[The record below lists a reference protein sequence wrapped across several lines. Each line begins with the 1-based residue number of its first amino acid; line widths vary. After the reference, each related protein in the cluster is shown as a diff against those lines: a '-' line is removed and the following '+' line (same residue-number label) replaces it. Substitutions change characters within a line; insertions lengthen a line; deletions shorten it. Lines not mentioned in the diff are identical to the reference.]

1 MKHRDVKSTVIGA
14 GALVVVCG
22 SALSGCKGAWRS
34 DQREEPVASETGAAD
49 REPESGAREVSQA
62 EWMAQQRPRPG
73 ATDNGE
79 SETAG
84 ETTGTV
90 AAEEPAATEART
102 GTDGGGGMTIVDE
115 RERVA
120 DRNRN
125 RVDEARPAGESVP
138 EAVIDLPEPKTPE
151 ERSLARATNLYA
163 QGDMTAAIRE
173 LERAIAYN
181 PAFTRAYIE
190 LGDIYA
196 EMEDYERAE
205 RVYREAVRNEPRNY
219 LAQYRHAQV
228 LHKLGALDESRR
240 AYLRALSVRPSA
252 FDANLGLST
261 VLLEQGEAAQAV
273 PYAQRAVRAEPESGR
288 ARMHL
293 GNTLAAVDRHEDA
306 IVEYQQAADL
316 FEDPDPGLLLNLA
329 ESLNQ
334 LGRYAEMVGALEQL
348 VLIRPGAIPYER
360 LGSAYFRLRR
370 YDEAL
375 SAFSSSVNLDPNHY
389 PGLNGV
395 AVCELNNYLWSGK
408 QDGDSRERAVDAMRR
423 SLRIERQQPKI
434 VELLRRYSSASG
446 AEG

>member
-1 MKHRDVKSTVIGA
+1 MKHMDVKSTAIGA
-14 GALVVVCG
+14 GALLLVCG
-22 SALSGCKGAWRS
+22 SAMSGCKGAWKS
-34 DQREEPVASETGAAD
+34 DQREGARVEETQEPQGGGGETGA
-49 REPESGAREVSQA
+49 RELSQA
-62 EWMAQQRPRPG
+62 EWMAQQRPDPG
-73 ATDNGE
+73 VTDNGDEDTSIVARE
-79 SETAG
+79 SEPVSSGDSDT
-84 ETTGTV
+84 
-90 AAEEPAATEART
+90 
-102 GTDGGGGMTIVDE
+102 GGGRGMTIIDE
-115 RERVA
+115 RS
-120 DRNRN
+120 NPG
-125 RVDEARPAGESVP
+125 ARDTEGAQRTPDP
-138 EAVIDLPEPKTPE
+138 VIDLPEPKSPE
-151 ERSLARATNLYA
+151 ERSLARATDLYA
-163 QGDMTAAIRE
+163 QGDMTSAIRE

-190 LGDIYA
+190 LGDIYS

-228 LHKLGALDESRR
+228 LHKLGSLEDSRR

-293 GNTLAAVDRHEDA
+293 GNTFAAVDRHEDA

-316 FEDPDPGLLLNLA
+316 FEDPDAGLLLNLA

-348 VLIRPGAIPYER
+348 VLIQPGSIPYER

-375 SAFSSSVNLDPNHY
+375 SAFSSSVKLDPNHY
-389 PGLNGV
+389 PGLNGI

-408 QDGDSRERAVDAMRR
+408 SDGGARERAVDAMRR
-423 SLRIERQQPKI
+423 SLQIERQQPKI
-434 VELLRRYSSASG
+434 VELLRRYSAASG
-446 AEG
+446 AELDG